1 MRCFIAI
8 DLPPPVRDALLE
20 AQTALRAAAP
30 RADVRWV
37 ACDQLH
43 LTLKFLGAVADADV
57 PRVST
62 VLDVVAADAAP
73 IALAAGGLGAFPS
86 ARRPRVLWGG
96 LTEGAA
102 ALAAL
107 AAAIDRAVAPLG
119 FPRETRPFSAHLTI
133 GRVRSPRGTGPLAA
147 AVSPGVRLFG
157 SWTATAVVLYQSR
170 LHPSGAVHTPVT
182 THPLRGPG
190 I

>member
-8 DLPPPVRDALLE
+8 DLPPTVRDALLE
-20 AQTALRAAAP
+20 AQAALRVAAP
-30 RADVRWV
+30 RADVRW
-37 ACDQLH
+37 AARGQLH

-57 PRVST
+57 PRVSSA
-62 VLDVVAADAAP
+62 LDVVAADTAP
-73 IALAAGGLGAFPS
+73 IALAAAGLGAFPS
-86 ARRPRVLWGG
+86 VRRPRVLWGG

-119 FPRETRPFSAHLTI
+119 FPSESRPFSAHLTI
-133 GRVRSPRGTGPLAA
+133 GRVRSPRGTGPLTG
-147 AVSPGVRLFG
+147 AVSAGVRPFG